1 MKDKGK
7 TKEQLITDLVEM
19 RRRIVELELSEVEQA
34 PIIGEHLESENDK
47 TIILDSIDD
56 LVAYHNT
63 DMTVLWVNKA
73 AAKSIGSSK
82 EQLNMCPGSD

>member
-34 PIIGEHLESENDK
+34 PIIGEHL
-47 TIILDSIDD
+47 
-56 LVAYHNT
+56 
-63 DMTVLWVNKA
+63 
-73 AAKSIGSSK
+73 
-82 EQLNMCPGSD
+82 